1 MIRSSAC
8 PCWQVDRHR
17 SGPARDHDGRPAD
30 TPLQGTR
37 SKSIDVRDWHRQEL
51 LPAGQRFSLSWTRA
65 GEPSGGISVRTEA
78 NAVVLT
84 FRSKDVGA
92 SEWKSIEQ
100 RVPIT
105 WTECN
110 LGGHRPWFCSSVSS
124 GGQRCGRR
132 VAVLYGV
139 GELFACRQ
147 CYRLTYTCQRENRR
161 DRSLTT
167 AQKIR
172 LRLGGSPNMLEPFPD
187 KPKGM
192 HWRTYSRLRT
202 RAEKAA
208 SLSNALTLS
217 WLSRQ
222 KIQIR

>member
-1 MIRSSAC
+1 M
-8 PCWQVDRHR
+8 
-17 SGPARDHDGRPAD
+17 GRPAAH
-30 TPLQGTR
+30 PGTCE
-37 SKSIDVRDWHRQEL
+37 SYKSIDVRDWHRRGFL
-51 LPAGQRFSLSWTRA
+51 HAGQRFSWSWTR
-65 GEPSGGISVRTEA
+65 GGQPSGGISVRTEA
-78 NAVVLT
+78 NAVVLV
-84 FRSKDVGA
+84 FRSRDVGA

-110 LGGHRPWFCSSVSS
+110 LGGHRPWFLCSVSS

-139 GELFACRQ
+139 GELFACRH
-147 CYRLTYTCQRENRR
+147 CYRLTYACQRENRR

-172 LRLGGSPNMLEPFPD
+172 LRLGGSANMLEPFPQ

-192 HWRTYSRLRT
+192 HWRTYERLRDRAN
-202 RAEKAA
+202 RAEL
-208 SLSNALTLS
+208 LSNRLTLA
-217 WLSRQ
+217 WLSR
-222 KIQIR
+222 R